1 MEISELTKKRVIEY
15 LNDGKRFDNR
25 GLTDFRKITIET
37 GISKNAEGSARVT
50 IGRTEV
56 LAGVKMNMGTP
67 YTDSPDA
74 GTMMV
79 SAEFSPMA
87 SQKFEMGPPKIESI
101 ELARIVDRAIR
112 ESGFID
118 FKKLCVKEGE
128 AVWTVFIDI
137 YPINHDGNLIDAS
150 ALAAVAALKS
160 AVFPEYDKETNRVK
174 FGEFSTKKLP
184 LADEN
189 MPLTVTFY
197 KVGDKII
204 LDPVIEE
211 EESNEARLSIAISKP
226 KKKEV
231 FINAMQKGGIKPLTD
246 ADLDEMLDIVP
257 KVWDK
262 LNDIL
267 NESIESG
274 SKKKSGKK

>member
-1 MEISELTKKRVIEY
+1 MEISELTKKRIIEY
-15 LNDGKRFDNR
+15 LGEGKRFDDR
-25 GLTDFRKITIET
+25 GLNDYRKITIET
-37 GISKNAEGSARVT
+37 GISKNAEGSARVV

-87 SQKFEMGPPKIESI
+87 SQKFEMGPPKIDSI
-101 ELARIVDRAIR
+101 ELARIVDRGIR

-128 AVWTVFIDI
+128 AVWTIFIDI
-137 YPINHDGNLIDAS
+137 FPINHDGNLVDAS
-150 ALAAVAALKS
+150 ALAAIAALKT
-160 AVFPEYDKETNRVK
+160 AVFPEFDKETNKVHY
-174 FGEFSTKKLP
+174 GEFSTKKLP

-189 MPLTVTFY
+189 TPLTMTFY
-197 KVGDKII
+197 KIGSKII
-204 LDPVIEE
+204 MDPVIEE
-211 EESNEARLSIAISKP
+211 EESQDARISIAISKP

-231 FINAMQKGGIKPLTD
+231 FINAMQKGGEKPLTD
-246 ADLDEMLDIVP
+246 EDIDGMLEIAP

-262 LNDIL
+262 LNDL
-267 NESIESG
+267 MVECVEHAD
-274 SKKKSGKK
+274 KKKKK

>member
-1 MEISELTKKRVIEY
+1 MEISELTKKRIIEY

-25 GLTDFRKITIET
+25 GLTDFRKITVET
-37 GISKNAEGSARVT
+37 GISKNAEGSARVV

-56 LAGVKMNMGTP
+56 LAGVKMNMGEP

-79 SAEFSPMA
+79 SAELSPLA
-87 SQKFEMGPPKIESI
+87 SRKFEMGPPKIDAI
-101 ELARIVDRAIR
+101 ELARIVDRGIR

-118 FKKLCVKEGE
+118 FKKLCVKKGE
-128 AVWTVFIDI
+128 AVWTIFIDI

-150 ALAAVAALKS
+150 ALAAIAALKT

-174 FGEFSTKKLP
+174 YGEFSSKKLP

-189 MPLTVTFY
+189 TPLTVTFY
-197 KVGDKII
+197 KIGDKII

-211 EESNEARLSIAISKP
+211 EEANEARLSIAVSKP

-246 ADLDEMLDIVP
+246 ADLDEMLNAAP
-257 KVWDK
+257 KIWDK
-262 LNDIL
+262 LNEL
-267 NESIESG
+267 LSNIEHAD
-274 SKKKSGKK
+274 KKKPGKK